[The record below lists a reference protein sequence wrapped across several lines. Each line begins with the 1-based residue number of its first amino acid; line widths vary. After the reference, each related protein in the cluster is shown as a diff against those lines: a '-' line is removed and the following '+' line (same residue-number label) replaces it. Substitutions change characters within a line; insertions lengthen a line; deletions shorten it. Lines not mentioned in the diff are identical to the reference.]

1 MKVKIINVHV
11 LSDGSCET
19 AGKIKRAVFRQFKDV
34 KTKTFFWPSVRS
46 KKKINEFLEELKCNK
61 GIVMYSMVNPTLADY
76 LLKEVMKIKKCLAF
90 NVIWYSVI
98 RVSKFLK
105 QKPLMSFDK
114 NIIDEELFSAID
126 AISFSNDHDDGK
138 RVHDIK
144 NADIVILGPSRSS
157 KTPCSIYIAQR
168 GIKAINI
175 PITGSTDILP
185 IEDLKKHKCVFGF
198 QIDPERLQAVRKNRF
213 SQDIT
218 PSYYDMTN
226 IQSEVINCNKIY
238 SQVNAFIINV
248 TARSVEEIC
257 SQILNV
263 YYKVNTF

>member
-1 MKVKIINVHV
+1 MKIKTINVHV

-19 AGKIKRAVFRQFKDV
+19 AGKIKRAVFRQFKNV

-46 KKKINEFLEELKCNK
+46 KKKINEFIEELKLNK
-61 GIVMYSMVNPTLADY
+61 GIVMYSMVNPSLADY
-76 LLKEVMKIKKCLAF
+76 LMKEVASVKKCLAF

-98 RVSKFLK
+98 RVGKFLK

-114 NIIDEELFSAID
+114 AAVDEDLFSAID
-126 AISFSNDHDDGK
+126 AISFSNDHDDGRK
-138 RVHDIK
+138 VHDVK

-157 KTPCSIYIAQR
+157 KTPCSIYLAQR

-175 PITGSTDILP
+175 PITGLTDVLP
-185 IEDLKKHKCVFGF
+185 IDDLKKHKCVFGF

-213 SQDIT
+213 SPEIT
-218 PSYYDMTN
+218 PNYYDMIN
-226 IQSEVINCNKIY
+226 IQTEVINCNKIY
-238 SQVNAFIINV
+238 SQLGAFVINV
-248 TARSVEEIC
+248 TARSIEEIC

-263 YYKVNTF
+263 YYKVRK